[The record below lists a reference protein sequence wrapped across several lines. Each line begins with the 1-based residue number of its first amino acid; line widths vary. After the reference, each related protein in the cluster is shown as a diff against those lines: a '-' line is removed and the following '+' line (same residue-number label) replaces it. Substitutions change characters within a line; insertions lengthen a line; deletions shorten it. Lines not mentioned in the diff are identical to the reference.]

1 MCKCL
6 KSQYFSILKD
16 VYGNRPLP
24 HLIGTSDFFRDEL
37 VGLGESSGEGT
48 TIIDIYSLFFFACS

>member
-1 MCKCL
+1 MRKCL
-6 KSQYFSILKD
+6 KSQCFSIFKD

-48 TIIDIYSLFFFACS
+48 TIN